1 LAFLA
6 LLAFAF
12 TLYLGV
18 LLVLRSGAGHVRL
31 VCAIAAVIQLI
42 PLAGPLLLS
51 RDAYSY
57 WAYGRIA
64 AHSRNPYA
72 IAPARFPGDPS
83 TRAVARA
90 WRERTSVYGP
100 AFTTASV
107 GVGDIAGNS
116 AELAALLFRVVAA
129 LAAIGATLLAATIA
143 RRKTFAAAFLGWNP
157 LIAVS
162 FAGGG
167 HNDAW
172 MVVLMLAGVAL
183 VARRRDAAGGAMW
196 ILAAAIKAPAFFL
209 LPLQLLRSRRGVWV
223 GAVIAGLSI
232 AALATTAFGTS
243 WLTSLIQVGRQQSR
257 FSLPA
262 RLEQL
267 GVPGT
272 ASHALADIVLAAGA
286 LWLGRQALR
295 GRARLALGA
304 SLLLLTSPWVLPWYA
319 TWPVALAAFEEDEAG
334 QIVALA
340 VAAYLL
346 PARIPL

>member
-1 LAFLA
+1 

-12 TLYLGV
+12 ALYLGV
-18 LLVLRSGAGHVRL
+18 LLVLRSGGGNVRL
-31 VCAIAAVIQLI
+31 VCTIAAGIQLI

-64 AHSRNPYA
+64 AHSGDPYA
-72 IAPARFPGDPS
+72 VAPARFPGDPS

-100 AFTTASV
+100 AFTTASA
-107 GVGDIAGNS
+107 GVGAVAGS
-116 AELAALLFRVVAA
+116 SPELASLLFRVVAA
-129 LAAIGATLLAATIA
+129 LAGIGATLLAATIA
-143 RRKTFAAAFLGWNP
+143 RRKAFAAAFFGWNP
-157 LIAVS
+157 LLAVS

-172 MVVLMLAGVAL
+172 MVVLMLAGLAL
-183 VARRRDAAGGAMW
+183 VARRRDGAGGAMW
-196 ILAAAIKAPAFFL
+196 ILAAAIKAPALAL

-223 GAVIAGLSI
+223 GALV
-232 AALATTAFGTS
+232 AALAISALASAAFGTS
-243 WLTSLIQVGRQQSR
+243 WLTSLVQVGRQQSH
-257 FSLPA
+257 FSIPA

-267 GVPGT
+267 GVPWSV
-272 ASHALADIVLAAGA
+272 SHAFAYIVLAAGV
-286 LWLGRQALR
+286 LWLGRQARR

-319 TWPVALAAFEEDEAG
+319 SWPVALASFEEDEAG
-334 QIVALA
+334 QIVALGL
-340 VAAYLL
+340 AAYLL